1 MGGRKQ
7 ENKDVSPVEW
17 KNQGEPR
24 AHTHTHGSKSTKQKA
39 TKTRQRRQKLS
50 GGSPQNPKKKSI
62 ELQIIYMTQCISLT
76 IIFLLSFSGLFSY
89 RCFAYVGATRLV
101 NCVSA
106 CVPLVVCINI

>member
-24 AHTHTHGSKSTKQKA
+24 AHTHGSKSTKQKA

-50 GGSPQNPKKKSI
+50 CDSPQNPEKN
-62 ELQIIYMTQCISLT
+62 Q
-76 IIFLLSFSGLFSY
+76 
-89 RCFAYVGATRLV
+89 
-101 NCVSA
+101 
-106 CVPLVVCINI
+106 